1 VRSGPRAWWAAA
13 SLSFLLAACA
23 GIPRGGQISSVNPA
37 VVTSFELSG
46 RINVRVEKDAYPG
59 RVRWQHTA
67 RTDELWFY
75 SPLGTTVAHLR
86 QDETGARLVNSDGH
100 EYRAANLRELTNQ
113 ILGWDLPLEA
123 LPFWVRG
130 VEWPEAAKPTEA
142 FDDRG
147 QLKSLNQAGWEVT
160 YLDWAPAGV
169 KGLPSKLDLQG
180 EHLRMRLLIEKWQV
194 STDVQ

>member
-1 VRSGPRAWWAAA
+1 MRSGLRAWSAAA

-23 GIPRGGQISSVNPA
+23 GIPRSGQISSVNPTA
-37 VVTSFELSG
+37 VTSFELSG

-59 RVRWQHTA
+59 RVRWQHTL

-86 QDETGARLVNSDGH
+86 RDETGALLVNSDGQ
-100 EYRAANLRELTNQ
+100 EYRAATLRKLTNQ
-113 ILGWDLPLEA
+113 ILGWDLPLDA

-130 VEWPEAAKPTEA
+130 LEWPEAAKPTEEY
-142 FDDRG
+142 DDRG
-147 QLKSLNQAGWEVT
+147 QLKRLDQAGWEVS

-180 EHLRMRLLIEKWQV
+180 ERLRMRLLIEQWKV
-194 STDVQ
+194 STDVE